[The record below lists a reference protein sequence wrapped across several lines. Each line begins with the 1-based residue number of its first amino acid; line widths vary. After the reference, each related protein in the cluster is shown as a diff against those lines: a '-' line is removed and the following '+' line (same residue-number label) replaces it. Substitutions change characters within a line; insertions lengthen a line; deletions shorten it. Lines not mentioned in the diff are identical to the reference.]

1 MTDVDGIFLQ
11 ADLGVL
17 ICKVHGTGI
26 HPNASAIARHFRLG
40 DHCIKG
46 RPLKEAVLALS
57 HLPLRSVSDVK
68 AHPPVD
74 RQPVQAVPYVK
85 IVQGWSCV
93 ACQGDFLTTSL
104 ELVRRHVSKTH
115 GLKASS
121 HSEERPLWETCKIQT
136 IFSMNGD
143 SKYFR
148 VRPDNP
154 PGSLA
159 GSEELQPNDPTARSS
174 SSSSSSSTTT
184 SRALNNPARRDAE
197 VDTEAFV
204 AGLRAQRLEHEANAT
219 AAANVNPDGNLG
231 QDNAELWMKQLGL
244 DKFVAG
250 LCKDEM
256 AASYKIAKPEPD
268 SLLQDFCDV
277 NRQLLMET
285 YRSCQLGPGQRMT
298 DPQAARI
305 SSF

>member
-1 MTDVDGIFLQ
+1 MTDVDGVYFE

-26 HPNASAIARHFRLG
+26 HPKASAIVRHFRSG

-85 IVQGWSCV
+85 IVQGWSCL
-93 ACQGDFLTTSL
+93 ACRGDFLTTSL
-104 ELVRRHVSKTH
+104 ELVERHVSKTY

-121 HSEERPLWETCKIQT
+121 HSEERPLWEICKIQT
-136 IFSMNGD
+136 IFSMKGD
-143 SKYFR
+143 LKYFR
-148 VRPDNP
+148 VRPDDP
-154 PGSLA
+154 PRSLA
-159 GSEELQPNDPTARSS
+159 RGEELQPNDATARSS
-174 SSSSSSSTTT
+174 TT
-184 SRALNNPARRDAE
+184 SRALNNPTRGDSE

-219 AAANVNPDGNLG
+219 AAANVNPDGDLG
-231 QDNAELWMKQLGL
+231 QGSVELWMKQLGL

-268 SLLQDFCDV
+268 PLLEDFCDV
-277 NRQLLMET
+277 NRRLLMET